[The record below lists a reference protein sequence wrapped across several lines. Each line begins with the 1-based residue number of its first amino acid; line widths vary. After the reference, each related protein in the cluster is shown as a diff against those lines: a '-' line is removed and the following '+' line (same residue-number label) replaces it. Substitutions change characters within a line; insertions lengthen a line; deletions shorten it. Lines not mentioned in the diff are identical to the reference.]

1 MRLAL
6 ALGYASPSR
15 MLAEMTAED
24 FLLWQS
30 LEAVMGPIGVERDDM
45 RIGAAA
51 AAICNCVAA
60 LSGSRPRLKPSD
72 MVPYESPWS
81 SRFGG
86 GVYHV
91 TDPEQQVAIFRAM
104 AGQVRTS
111 QVDTG
116 GTDG

>member
-24 FLLWQS
+24 FHLWQS
-30 LEAVMGPIGVERDDM
+30 FESVVGPIGVERDDM
-45 RIGAAA
+45 RVGAAA
-51 AAICNCVAA
+51 AAVCNCVAA
-60 LSGSRPRLKPSD
+60 LSGSRHRLRPGD
-72 MVPYESPWS
+72 MVAYESPWS
-81 SRFGG
+81 SRFGSG
-86 GVYHV
+86 AYHV

-104 AGQVRTS
+104 AGQVGTG
-111 QVDTG
+111 QG